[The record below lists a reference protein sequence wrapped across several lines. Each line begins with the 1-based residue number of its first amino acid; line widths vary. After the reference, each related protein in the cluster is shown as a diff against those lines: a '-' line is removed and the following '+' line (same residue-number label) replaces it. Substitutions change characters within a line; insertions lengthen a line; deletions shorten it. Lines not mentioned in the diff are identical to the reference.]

1 MGGRRLARLS
11 DSYELKLQYSFLEI
25 HPETPPEGRPVA
37 SLGYSPER
45 WARMMENLSR
55 MGKDEGIAFAA
66 RTLTANSH
74 LALLLGEA
82 AKGLPPGMFEA
93 LSERLF
99 GAYFTEGRDIGDAV
113 VLRRIA
119 TEAGI
124 PGETVY
130 RAWSDPLYEEQ
141 LSLQAEAAS
150 RIGIAAV
157 PTFIFAK
164 ETIVEGAVPT
174 DMLREIARKVV
185 AAS

>member
-11 DSYELKLQYSFLEI
+11 DSFDLKVRHSFLEI
-25 HPETPPEGRPVA
+25 HPETPPEGRPV
-37 SLGYSPER
+37 STLGYSPER

-55 MGKDEGIAFAA
+55 MGKDEGIVFAE
-66 RTLTANSH
+66 RKLTANSH

-82 AKGLPPGMFEA
+82 VKDLPPGMFEDV
-93 LSERLF
+93 SERLF
-99 GAYFTEGRDIGDAV
+99 RSYFTEGRDIGDAT

-119 TEAGI
+119 KEAGI

-157 PTFIFAK
+157 PTFIFGK

-174 DMLREIARKVV
+174 DMLREIARNAV